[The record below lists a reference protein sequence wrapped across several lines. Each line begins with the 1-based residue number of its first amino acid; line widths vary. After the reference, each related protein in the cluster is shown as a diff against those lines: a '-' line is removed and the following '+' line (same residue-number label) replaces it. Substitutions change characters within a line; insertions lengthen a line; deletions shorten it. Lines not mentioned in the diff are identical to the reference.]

1 MPYVHTTG
9 AVVHYLTQPACDRCP
24 VGTPC
29 VVFLHGGGGS
39 AYVWNH
45 QLPFFAASGWYAVA
59 ISLRGWGQS
68 RLALDDPELFSSEYL
83 AEDVVAVLDRVGA
96 PTAAVVGHSI
106 GGFSCARVA
115 VEFPARVSHVVFS
128 NTFYGL
134 VDESDDV
141 PFAGRWVSRYVA
153 RGRGASDL
161 EHGPGRDDLALMV
174 KEVLGPPDNARLSR
188 SEIQGRSRSPTP
200 PDNFTERFRSERPD
214 ACFAFDSTG
223 DGNAQA
229 AALGLKRRFKV
240 LHAQGAVSPTKLRA
254 HYAGPVLFAAS
265 ECDSSVH
272 WELVAVVARQCLGAV
287 FHVWRGDLK
296 HAPYIEDPSQFN
308 YGLLA
313 FLQGR
318 EMLYLPPAADGGRD
332 VLRVVRDNVAL
343 QAEALGRISSNLAT
357 RGRAAEQIL
366 PGRFLDASAE
376 ARSHAVR
383 NDDVR
388 LELARAYASGGRH
401 PPPADAPYVRAEDA
415 LLR

>member
-1 MPYVHTTG
+1 MPYVHSTG

-115 VEFPARVSHVVFS
+115 VEFPTRVSHIVFS

-153 RGRGASDL
+153 RGQGASDL

-174 KEVLGPPDNARLSR
+174 NC
-188 SEIQGRSRSPTP
+188 T
-200 PDNFTERFRSERPD
+200 
-214 ACFAFDSTG
+214 
-223 DGNAQA
+223 
-229 AALGLKRRFKV
+229 
-240 LHAQGAVSPTKLRA
+240 
-254 HYAGPVLFAAS
+254 
-265 ECDSSVH
+265 
-272 WELVAVVARQCLGAV
+272 
-287 FHVWRGDLK
+287 
-296 HAPYIEDPSQFN
+296 
-308 YGLLA
+308 
-313 FLQGR
+313 
-318 EMLYLPPAADGGRD
+318 AD
-332 VLRVVRDNVAL
+332 
-343 QAEALGRISSNLAT
+343 
-357 RGRAAEQIL
+357 
-366 PGRFLDASAE
+366 
-376 ARSHAVR
+376 
-383 NDDVR
+383 
-388 LELARAYASGGRH
+388 
-401 PPPADAPYVRAEDA
+401 
-415 LLR
+415 